1 MLLRRLRW
9 FAYGLALAL
18 VFAATAWSAARGPV
32 DHVRVNGAGR
42 NSTRSFSTSLFVD
55 VALASGYTRRSF
67 DGDEGNWDGPGYHA
81 TLKASLAGSTHLGW
95 GVDFDLASRLSLE
108 DFAKQHVLSIGSWRV
123 VQQAPRA
130 IPHLIGGK
138 QVGTING
145 LMMVTQAPGDNAAA
159 FDSAVSFPLC
169 RGVIAVAHFST
180 LQPSTNTANPFG
192 TYVVD
197 DGTDV
202 QVWNRDHVTAA
213 LDGVVVNG
221 YLPAARLTATAR
233 ARTVHGLV
241 SDCLGQPMP
250 GVAVLVGKTRT
261 VTSASGA
268 YTARVAHPGSYVVS
282 VSAGGGSARRTVRV
296 R

>member
-1 MLLRRLRW
+1 MVFRSLSR
-9 FAYGLALAL
+9 FAFLLALAL
-18 VFAATAWSAARGPV
+18 VFSASAWSAARGPV
-32 DHVRVNGAGR
+32 DHVPVNGAGR
-42 NSTRSFSTSLFVD
+42 NSTQTFSTTLFVD
-55 VALASGYTRRSF
+55 VALAAGYTHRSF

-81 TLKASLAGSTHLGW
+81 TLKASLAGTTHLGW
-95 GVDFDLASRLSLE
+95 GVDFDLASRLSLQ
-108 DFAKQHVLSIGSWRV
+108 DFAKQHVLNIGSWRV
-123 VQQAPRA
+123 LQEAPRA
-130 IPHLIGGK
+130 IPHLVGGK
-138 QVGTING
+138 QVGMING
-145 LMMVTQAPGDNAAA
+145 LMMVTQAPGANAAA
-159 FDSAVSFPLC
+159 FASAVSFPLC

-180 LQPSTNTANPFG
+180 LTPSNNNPNPFG

-233 ARTVHGLV
+233 ARKVQGLV

-250 GVAVLVGKTRT
+250 GVAVLVGKTRA
-261 VTSASGA
+261 VTSVSGT
-268 YTARVAHPGSYVVS
+268 YVARVPHAGSYVVS